1 MARMTKQMANLLLD
15 QMSKVLDFSSQLH
28 PENTK
33 RQQHYDLWLRSFQM
47 FSNNFHD
54 PLARVLNQLA
64 VTVELIN
71 FTLMPGQY
79 THDGLALGT

>member
-33 RQQHYDLWLRSFQM
+33 RQQKHIEGRVKRHLEVLAEYMAVL
-47 FSNNFHD
+47 HD
-54 PLARVLNQLA
+54 EP
-64 VTVELIN
+64 TDKE
-71 FTLMPGQY
+71 
-79 THDGLALGT
+79 

>member
-33 RQQHYDLWLRSFQM
+33 RQQKHIEGRVKRHLEVLAEYMAVL
-47 FSNNFHD
+47 HD
-54 PLARVLNQLA
+54 DEPTNK
-64 VTVELIN
+64 E
-71 FTLMPGQY
+71 
-79 THDGLALGT
+79 

>member
-33 RQQHYDLWLRSFQM
+33 RQQKHIEGRVIRHLEVLAEYMAVL
-47 FSNNFHD
+47 HD
-54 PLARVLNQLA
+54 DEPKDK
-64 VTVELIN
+64 E
-71 FTLMPGQY
+71 
-79 THDGLALGT
+79 

>member
-33 RQQHYDLWLRSFQM
+33 RQQAQIEGRVKRHLEVLAEYMAVL
-47 FSNNFHD
+47 HD
-54 PLARVLNQLA
+54 EPKDK
-64 VTVELIN
+64 E
-71 FTLMPGQY
+71 
-79 THDGLALGT
+79 

>member
-33 RQQHYDLWLRSFQM
+33 RQQKHIEGRVKRHLEVLAEYMAVL
-47 FSNNFHD
+47 HD
-54 PLARVLNQLA
+54 EPKDK
-64 VTVELIN
+64 E
-71 FTLMPGQY
+71 
-79 THDGLALGT
+79 

>member
-33 RQQHYDLWLRSFQM
+33 RQQKHIEGRVKRHLEVLAEYMAVL
-47 FSNNFHD
+47 HD
-54 PLARVLNQLA
+54 DETTNK
-64 VTVELIN
+64 E
-71 FTLMPGQY
+71 
-79 THDGLALGT
+79 

>member
-33 RQQHYDLWLRSFQM
+33 RQQKHIEGRVKRHLEVLAEYMSVL
-47 FSNNFHD
+47 HD
-54 PLARVLNQLA
+54 DEPK
-64 VTVELIN
+64 EKE
-71 FTLMPGQY
+71 
-79 THDGLALGT
+79 

>member
-33 RQQHYDLWLRSFQM
+33 RQQKHIEGRVKRHLEVLAEYMAVL
-47 FSNNFHD
+47 HD
-54 PLARVLNQLA
+54 DE
-64 VTVELIN
+64 TKDKE
-71 FTLMPGQY
+71 
-79 THDGLALGT
+79 

>member
-33 RQQHYDLWLRSFQM
+33 RQQKHIEGRVKRHLEVLAEYMAVL
-47 FSNNFHD
+47 HD
-54 PLARVLNQLA
+54 D
-64 VTVELIN
+64 E
-71 FTLMPGQY
+71 
-79 THDGLALGT
+79 HKDKE